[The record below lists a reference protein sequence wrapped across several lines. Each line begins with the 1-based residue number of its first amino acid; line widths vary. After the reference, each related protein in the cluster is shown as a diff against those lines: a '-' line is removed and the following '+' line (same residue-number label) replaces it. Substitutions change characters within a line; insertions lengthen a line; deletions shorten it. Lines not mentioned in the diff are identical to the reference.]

1 MNEETAIF
9 PLPAGAGL
17 HAQAAAMARAA
28 WFMAAPDGSGDP
40 PDTPDSPGDV
50 RELRQ
55 GIQPAGARC
64 PAKTVPFPLGGQAP
78 PP

>member
-17 HAQAAAMARAA
+17 HAQAEALARAA
-28 WFMAAPDGSGDP
+28 WLMGAPEGSGNP
-40 PDTPDSPGDV
+40 PDPQGVVP
-50 RELRQ
+50 ELPQ
-55 GIQPAGARC
+55 GIPPAGARC
-64 PAKTVPFPLGGQAP
+64 PAKAVPFPLGGQAP

>member
-1 MNEETAIF
+1 MDDDDKLF
-9 PLPAGAGL
+9 PLPADAEL
-17 HAQAAAMARAA
+17 REQAEALARAA
-28 WFMAAPDGSGDP
+28 WLMAAPDGSGDP

-64 PAKTVPFPLGGQAP
+64 PAKAAPFPLGGQAP